1 MKQFLIGMG
10 LALLGSAALAADA
23 PAPAIAAPGQASAP
37 ASASQTKIALL
48 VDLGSGQTLFA
59 HNPTTPFLPASITK
73 SMTLLVAFDLIAAG
87 KLREDQL
94 ITVRPE
100 TAQTWSGKG
109 TSFYLK
115 PGMQVSLRD
124 LLLGISTASAND
136 AAVVVAES
144 SAGSVPAWLD
154 LMNARAKSLGMTS
167 SRFATPNGWPDG
179 GKTQVSARDLILLG
193 QALVQEHPQLY
204 QRYIGK
210 PAVLWNG
217 ATFANHDPFAGVVPG
232 ADGIKTGH
240 TREAGFNFLGSVE
253 RAGRRLMIVIGGAPS
268 ETARAAAARDLVEW
282 GFAAWQSRP
291 VAAAGT
297 IVGAAKVQDGDSS
310 SVPLA
315 LVAPLQV
322 ALQGAPASAAR
333 LKTRIV
339 YRGPLQAPIQRG
351 KIVAE
356 LELAV
361 DGGTPARFP
370 LRAARDIDRAG
381 PMRRIINAIMGIV
394 E

>member
-1 MKQFLIGMG
+1 MKQFLIGMT
-10 LALLGSAALAADA
+10 LAVLGSAALAADA
-23 PAPAIAAPGQASAP
+23 PAPAIVPAGQAGAP
-37 ASASQTKIALL
+37 ASASQAKIALL

-100 TAQTWSGKG
+100 TAQAWSGKG

-144 SAGSVPAWLD
+144 SAGSIPAWLD
-154 LMNARAKSLGMTS
+154 LMNARAKGLGMAT

-179 GKTQVSARDLILLG
+179 GKTQVSARDLVLLG
-193 QALVQEHPQLY
+193 RALVQEHPRLY

-210 PAVLWNG
+210 PAMLWNG
-217 ATFANHDPFAGVVPG
+217 ATFANHDPFAGVVSG

-240 TREAGFNFLGSVE
+240 TREAGYNFLGSVE

-268 ETARAAAARDLVEW
+268 EAARANAARELVEW

-291 VAAAGT
+291 VAAGGS
-297 IVGAAKVQDGDSS
+297 IVGAAKVQNGDSS

-315 LVAPLQV
+315 LAAPLQV
-322 ALQGAPASAAR
+322 ALHGMPASPAH

-370 LRAARDIDRAG
+370 LRAARDIDQAG
-381 PMRRIINAIMGIV
+381 PVRRIVNAIMGIV

>member
-1 MKQFLIGMG
+1 MG
-10 LALLGSAALAADA
+10 LALLGSAALATDA
-23 PAPAIAAPGQASAP
+23 PAPAYAAPGQASAP
-37 ASASQTKIALL
+37 ASASQAKIALL

-59 HNPTTPFLPASITK
+59 HKPTTPFLPASITK

-100 TAQTWSGKG
+100 TAQAWSGKG

-115 PGMQVSLRD
+115 PGMQVNLRD

-179 GKTQVSARDLILLG
+179 GKTQVSARDLVLLG
-193 QALVQEHPQLY
+193 QTLVQEHPQLY

-268 ETARAAAARDLVEW
+268 EAARSAAARDLVEW
-282 GFAAWQSRP
+282 GFAAWQSHP
-291 VAAAGT
+291 VAAVGT
-297 IVGAAKVQDGDSS
+297 IVGAARVQDGDSS

-315 LVAPLQV
+315 LAAPLQV
-322 ALQGAPASAAR
+322 ALLGEPASPAR
-333 LKTRIV
+333 LTTRIV

>member
-1 MKQFLIGMG
+1 LKQFLIGVS
-10 LALLGSAALAADA
+10 LAVLGSGALAADA
-23 PAPAIAAPGQASAP
+23 PAPAIAPTGQAGAP
-37 ASASQTKIALL
+37 ASASQAKIALL

-94 ITVRPE
+94 ITVRAE
-100 TAQTWSGKG
+100 TAQAWSGKG

-115 PGMQVSLRD
+115 PGMQVSLHD

-144 SAGSVPAWLD
+144 SAGSIPAWLE
-154 LMNARAKSLGMTS
+154 LMNARAKALGMS
-167 SRFATPNGWPDG
+167 ASRFATPNGWPDG
-179 GKTQVSARDLILLG
+179 GGTRVSARDLVLLG
-193 QALVQEHPQLY
+193 RALVQEHPQLY

-240 TREAGFNFLGSVE
+240 TREAGYNFLGSVE
-253 RAGRRLMIVIGGAPS
+253 RTGRRLMIVIGGAPS
-268 ETARAAAARDLVEW
+268 EAARASAARDLVEW

-291 VAAAGT
+291 VTAAGA

-315 LVAPLQV
+315 LAAPLHV
-322 ALQGAPASAAR
+322 ALHGAPASPAR
-333 LKTRIV
+333 LKTRII
-339 YRGPLQAPIQRG
+339 YRGPLQAPIPRG
-351 KIVAE
+351 RIVAE

-361 DGGTPARFP
+361 DGGASTRFP
-370 LRAARDIDRAG
+370 LRAARDIGQAG
-381 PMRRIINAIMGIV
+381 PVRRIVNAIMGIL